1 MPSGK
6 VSPRSYKVFWSHE
19 NIVQVCLFMRMRF
32 VSFLLLNCRKGEQ
45 PYLSIL
51 KILTCKIFMILS
63 QNKGFLLSERC
74 KFVKMGLLLPLY
86 CGCITTCIPPVA
98 KTISK
103 TKHKKHAKNKYI
115 HTYIHTYIHHTY
127 IYTYDTYLHTCMQN

>member
-1 MPSGK
+1 MSIYAHAFCFIPPPKLQKGWGTLS
-6 VSPRSYKVFWSHE
+6 F
-19 NIVQVCLFMRMRF
+19 NF
-32 VSFLLLNCRKGEQ
+32 VKS
-45 PYLSIL
+45 
-51 KILTCKIFMILS
+51 LTCKIFMILS
-63 QNKGFLLSERC
+63 QNKGFLLSERW

-115 HTYIHTYIHHTY
+115 HTYIHTYIRYLPTYMHAQLNTY
-127 IYTYDTYLHTCMQN
+127 INTCKKKKLSGKSC